1 MTGGAPALTLALATI
16 ALATDASGQRTAAFT
31 NGLWFTGSGFERRT
45 LYAVGDVLRS
55 SAPASIDTTID
66 LGGRYVVPPFGEA
79 HNHNIEGSSR
89 VQARIDQYL
98 AQGIFYIKNP
108 NSLPSARELMA
119 GRVNTP
125 TSVDVVF
132 ANGGLNAT
140 DGHPTDLVKR
150 NIARGVMKESDA
162 EGAFYHTIDDSTA
175 LEAKW
180 PRILAGKPDFIKTY
194 LLFSEEYAQRRN
206 DTSYNGFKGLDPTL
220 LPEIVR
226 RAHSA
231 GLRVTT
237 HIETA
242 ADFRHALAAGVDE
255 LAHMPGYGWAGR
267 GDSSR
272 FELTEADARAAAGRN
287 VVVIT
292 TLRITR
298 RVGPDG
304 EPPPEQRRREDL
316 HRHNLNL
323 LKRAGVRIAVGSD
336 NYGGTAAAEA
346 MYLNELGV
354 FSRLELLKLWSEMTP
369 LTIFPD
375 RKIGR
380 LQDGFEA
387 SFLVL
392 ERNPLDDFSSVL
404 RIGLR
409 VKQGQVLR

>member
-1 MTGGAPALTLALATI
+1 MIGRALALALATTV
-16 ALATDASGQRTAAFT
+16 LVTDASGQKTAAFT
-31 NGLWFTGSGFERRT
+31 NGLWFTGSGFERKT
-45 LYAVGDVLRS
+45 MYVVAGELRS
-55 SAPASIDTTID
+55 SAPGSVDTTID
-66 LGGRYVVPPFGEA
+66 LGRRYVIPPFGEA

-108 NSLPSARELMA
+108 NSLPSAREVMA
-119 GRVNTP
+119 GRINTP
-125 TSVDVVF
+125 ASVDVVF
-132 ANGGLNAT
+132 AHGGVNAT

-162 EGAFYHTIDDSTA
+162 EGAFYHTIDDAAA

-180 PRILAGKPDFIKTY
+180 PRILAGRPDFIKTY
-194 LLFSEEYAQRRN
+194 LLVSEEYAQRRS
-206 DTSYNGFKGLDPTL
+206 DTTFNGFKGLDPTL
-220 LPEIVR
+220 LPEIVQ
-226 RAHSA
+226 RAHAA

-242 ADFRHALAAGVDE
+242 ADFRHAVAAGVDE
-255 LAHMPGYGWAGR
+255 LAHMPGYGWPGR
-267 GDSSR
+267 GDSTR
-272 FELTEADARAAAGRN
+272 FELTEADARAAAGQD
-287 VVVIT
+287 VVVVT

-304 EPPPEQRRREDL
+304 KPQPEQQRREDL
-316 HRHNLNL
+316 HRHNLQL
-323 LKRAGVRIAVGSD
+323 LKSAGVRIAVGSD
-336 NYGGTAAAEA
+336 NYGGTAALEA
-346 MYLNELGV
+346 MYLSELGV
-354 FSRLELLKLWSEMTP
+354 FNALELLKLWAEVTP
-369 LTIFPD
+369 LTIFPA

-392 ERNPLDDFSSVL
+392 EQNPLDDFSSVL